1 MSTIQRTGLAAV
13 VVVAVS
19 TFAVE
24 VRAQDAAPA
33 GAAVE
38 VSGPGALAGGAAQ
51 TGARSKIMELFT
63 IPMIPLWLCSIV
75 LVALIFERAK
85 ALKAAN
91 VIDPDMVES
100 VTDLVGKLRIDKAQK
115 AAEDSGTVVGDAWS
129 QGFKEFQLG
138 GVPIQEALT
147 NATALAFKPLKRNL
161 QIMGTIAGIAPLLG
175 LLGTIIGMIMVFDQI
190 SVAGGADKSKLAEGI
205 MVALFTTAF
214 GLIVAIPGI
223 VFNRYFG
230 SRVQGFA
237 EKVEGDIN
245 RIKYRYSHARSKR
258 GGAKAAVARGEVEG
272 VPLAAEV

>member
-1 MSTIQRTGLAAV
+1 MSTTFRAGLAAV
-13 VVVAVS
+13 VIAAAS
-19 TFAVE
+19 TFTLEAH
-24 VRAQDAAPA
+24 AQEGVPVAAKA
-33 GAAVE
+33 
-38 VSGPGALAGGAAQ
+38 SGPGALAADAAQ

-63 IPMIPLWLCSIV
+63 IPMVPLWLCSIV

-85 ALKAAN
+85 ALKTAN
-91 VIDPDMVES
+91 VMDPDMVEE
-100 VTDLVGKLRIDKAQK
+100 VTDLAGKLQIDKAQQV
-115 AAEDSGTVVGDAWS
+115 AEGSGTVVGDAWS
-129 QGFKEFQLG
+129 QGLKEFQLG

-223 VFNRYFG
+223 IFNRYFG

-237 EKVEGDIN
+237 ERCEGDIN
-245 RIKYRYSHARSKR
+245 RIKYRYSHARSKK
-258 GGAKAAVARGEVEG
+258 GGAAAADGDEED
-272 VPLAAEV
+272 VPVAAEA